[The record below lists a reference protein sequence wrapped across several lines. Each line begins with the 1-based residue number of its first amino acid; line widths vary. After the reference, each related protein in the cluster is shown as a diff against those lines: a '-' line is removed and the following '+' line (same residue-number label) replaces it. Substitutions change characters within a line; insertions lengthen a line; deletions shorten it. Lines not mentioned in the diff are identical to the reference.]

1 MTVYV
6 ALCSMLY
13 LCGLKEIKAMEP
25 LYTLVLCLPAVL
37 VLMGVAV
44 LWPSAPSADHPVV
57 GQDRGSRRPV

>member
-6 ALCSMLY
+6 ALCSMPY
-13 LCGLKEIKAMEP
+13 LERRKEVKVMEP

-44 LWPSAPSADHPVV
+44 LWPPA
-57 GQDRGSRRPV
+57 RPVDHSTVG